1 MIKKPDMYSSVKLND
16 GRMGTVV
23 DYMGDILI
31 IDTVDQDDAWITIEA
46 SIDEDGNVSA
56 IEDDS
61 EVYTLNKR
69 KEVRLSVTRDEHYIF
84 LLGDRCDGEYFEF
97 NKQQYIWLCDLLDIG
112 SEDIIQNWNHYFE
125 YNNFTQFINAYRI
138 VTAEEFYYAYGYDAN
153 EKTADALYRFHEGY
167 FERYFPL
174 ESKWRK
180 MPEQRIILGE
190 KKARYSRVSKTEGLG
205 LALLI

>member
-46 SIDEDGNVSA
+46 LIDEDGNVYA

-84 LLGDRCDGEYFEF
+84 LLGDRYDGEYFEF

-112 SEDIIQNWNHYFE
+112 SEDIVQNWNHYFE
-125 YNNFTQFINAYRI
+125 YNNFTQFINA
-138 VTAEEFYYAYGYDAN
+138 
-153 EKTADALYRFHEGY
+153 
-167 FERYFPL
+167 
-174 ESKWRK
+174 
-180 MPEQRIILGE
+180 
-190 KKARYSRVSKTEGLG
+190 
-205 LALLI
+205 